1 MGMGRLMPAC
11 ASGPAAPTPSGAGSV
26 RGALLR
32 RDVRHFGDV
41 NPAQFACCHRAHP
54 RANGGSAVPL
64 GADDRPGG
72 WIGVLH
78 ASDFAGAVGKRAG
91 SGCGAHH
98 RATDDAARCGLNH
111 SGCLCVE
118 DA

>member
-1 MGMGRLMPAC
+1 MGIGRLMPAC

-78 ASDFAGAVGKRAG
+78 ASDLAGAVGNRAG
-91 SGCGAHH
+91 GGRRAHH
-98 RATDDAARCGLNH
+98 RAADDAARCGLNH